1 MFLLQK
7 FGFSGAVSL
16 MVSSSTARVTKE
28 WLQEI
33 TTLLNFITKIT
44 LTCRLLAVHVENTV
58 RKFVTV
64 DVSSGSYVCSMPNLI
79 EKD

>member
-1 MFLLQK
+1 MEK

-28 WLQEI
+28 WWQEI
-33 TTLLNFITKIT
+33 TTLLNFIAKTT
-44 LTCRLLAVHVENTV
+44 LTCGLLAVHVKNIV
-58 RKFVTV
+58 RKFVKV
-64 DVSSGSYVCSMPNLI
+64 DVSSGSYVCPMPNLI